1 MTCWEFGYKSEV
13 FVNSMGSKEIKKA
26 CSILSTNLL
35 KWKLAS
41 KEGKL
46 VLDRI
51 TEKLY
56 GVKEDEEPE
65 TSKSKDVYD
74 EVTQRNC
81 FTLADILT
89 RMRDTLAEMETAED
103 RCVGL
108 SQLADMSSNSLQR
121 SSNTSLLSSST
132 SQVSGTQSSS
142 MIELET
148 SVLYPSE
155 LVNWSQTIIGCHRTQ
170 LGMNE
175 EVARSLCHL
184 DTREEALFHVGVWAT
199 QPGLTLECEVA
210 MVAVENTLKQCP

>member
-1 MTCWEFGYKSEV
+1 
-13 FVNSMGSKEIKKA
+13 MGSKEIKKA

-56 GVKEDEEPE
+56 GDKEEEEPE
-65 TSKSKDVYD
+65 KSPKDVYD
-74 EVTQRNC
+74 EVTQKNC

-89 RMRDTLAEMETAED
+89 RMRVTLVEMETAEE

-121 SSNTSLLSSST
+121 SSNTSLLSSSA

-142 MIELET
+142 MIELDS

-155 LVNWSQTIIGCHRTQ
+155 LVRWSQTIIECHRTQ

-175 EVARSLCHL
+175 EVVRSICHL

-199 QPGLTLECEVA
+199 QPGLSLECEAA
-210 MVAVENTLKQCP
+210 MVAVENTLKQCS

>member
-1 MTCWEFGYKSEV
+1 MTCWVLGFISEV
-13 FVNSMGSKEIKKA
+13 SINSMSSKEIKKA

-56 GVKEDEEPE
+56 SDKEDEEPE
-65 TSKSKDVYD
+65 TSKSKEVYD

-81 FTLADILT
+81 FALADILT
-89 RMRDTLAEMETAED
+89 RMRDTLSEMETAED

-108 SQLADMSSNSLQR
+108 SQLADMSSNSLQM
-121 SSNTSLLSSST
+121 SSNTSLLSSSS
-132 SQVSGTQSSS
+132 SQVSGTKSSS

-148 SVLYPSE
+148 SVLYPSD

-175 EVARSLCHL
+175 EVARSICHL

-210 MVAVENTLKQCP
+210 TVAVENTLKQCP

>member
-1 MTCWEFGYKSEV
+1 
-13 FVNSMGSKEIKKA
+13 MGSKEIKKV
-26 CSILSTNLL
+26 CSLLSTNIL

-56 GVKEDEEPE
+56 NDKDDEDTE
-65 TSKSKDVYD
+65 KNAKDVYD
-74 EVTQRNC
+74 EETQKNC
-81 FTLADILT
+81 FTLSDILT
-89 RMRDTLAEMETAED
+89 RMRDTLAEMETAEE
-103 RCVGL
+103 RCLGL
-108 SQLADMSSNSLQR
+108 SQLADMSSNSLQK
-121 SSNTSLLSSST
+121 SSNSSLLSSST
-132 SQVSGTQSSS
+132 SQGSGTQSSS

-155 LVNWSQTIIGCHRTQ
+155 LVKWSQTIIECHRTQ

-175 EVARSLCHL
+175 EVARAICHL

-199 QPGLTLECEVA
+199 QPGLNLDCETA
-210 MVAVENTLKQCP
+210 TVAVENTLKQCPP

>member
-81 FTLADILT
+81 FILADILT

>member
-1 MTCWEFGYKSEV
+1 
-13 FVNSMGSKEIKKA
+13 MGSKEIKKA

-56 GVKEDEEPE
+56 SDKEEDEDPE
-65 TSKSKDVYD
+65 TSKSPDGYD
-74 EVTQRNC
+74 EVTQKNC

-89 RMRDTLAEMETAED
+89 RMRDTLVDMESAED

-108 SQLADMSSNSLQR
+108 SQLADMSSNSLHK

-132 SQVSGTQSSS
+132 SQTSGTQSSS

-155 LVNWSQTIIGCHRTQ
+155 LVRWSQTIIECHRTQ
-170 LGMNE
+170 LAMNE
-175 EVARSLCHL
+175 EVARSICHL
-184 DTREEALFHVGVWAT
+184 DTREEALFHIGVWAT
-199 QPGLTLECEVA
+199 QPALTLDCEA
-210 MVAVENTLKQCP
+210 ATVAVENTLKQCS